1 MASQVLTRLA
11 DTSPDKI
18 FSMPTKGT
26 IIQFFVELEGL
37 QTNALVSHDES
48 TKHVKT
54 DDWKTTRQDDPGSNI
69 AHFVLRH
76 NDPNTNC
83 LL

>member
-1 MASQVLTRLA
+1 MLLHISDHPVFCIG
-11 DTSPDKI
+11 K
-18 FSMPTKGT
+18 
-26 IIQFFVELEGL
+26 ELEGL